1 MGSEF
6 KKIAIIVQRC
16 GQQIQAGAEVYAF
29 NLAKA
34 LAESGMTV
42 EVLTSQSDDYIYWNN
57 NLPQNEEFKTTGKS
71 FIIKRFPVL
80 HTRQRILFG
89 IIKRIS
95 YIVNKVNKKI
105 YQLFSPIFDYLFLK
119 SQGPWCPTLWKY
131 LKENENNFDL
141 IIVKSYL
148 YAPNVYALNTP
159 ILAKKMFIVT
169 AHDEPEFTHLFV
181 EKSIKNSDILAFVSK
196 AEKEFCQKIWP
207 ISKTKKTIILPPGL
221 SKENPPEKES
231 IRPEI
236 KKYVNNNYYLYLGRI
251 DKNKNVDFIFANT
264 PKECL
269 VLFAGD
275 LKYSIPN
282 DPRFVYLGR
291 INELE
296 KEFLLKNA
304 VALLIASRL
313 EAYSIVTAEAIKNNC
328 LVLALKG
335 CGPVDE
341 LIEDYGGLSCEEHE
355 FSQKMLELL
364 NKPNLNLQIKSSNII
379 IDKSWES
386 NANKIKHII
395 SEKGLL

>member
-1 MGSEF
+1 MVNEF

-29 NLAKA
+29 NLAKS
-34 LAESGMTV
+34 LAEQGMAV

-57 NLPQNEEFKTTGKS
+57 NLAQNEEIKTNGKS

-80 HTRQRILFG
+80 HTRQKILFG
-89 IIKRIS
+89 LIKRIS
-95 YIVNKVNKKI
+95 YILCKISKKLS
-105 YQLFSPIFDYLFLK
+105 QLFSPIFDYLFLK
-119 SQGPWCPTLWKY
+119 SQGPWCPALWDY
-131 LKENENNFDL
+131 LKVNEKDFDL

-148 YAPNVYALNTP
+148 YAPNVYALNTT
-159 ILAKKMFIVT
+159 IHAKKVFIVT
-169 AHDEPEFTHLFV
+169 AHDEPEFTQLFV

-196 AEKEFCQKIWP
+196 AEKEFCHKVWP
-207 ISKTKKTIILPPGL
+207 ISKSKGFVLLPPGL
-221 SKENPPEKES
+221 SNEIHNTEES
-231 IRPEI
+231 IRFDI
-236 KKYVNNNYYLYLGRI
+236 KKYEHQNYYIYIGRI
-251 DKNKNVDFIFANT
+251 DKNKNVDFIFANS

-275 LKYSIPN
+275 LKYPIPN
-282 DPRFVYLGR
+282 DPRFKYLGR
-291 INELE
+291 VNEAE

-304 VALLIASRL
+304 IALLIASRL

-341 LIEDYGGLSCEEHE
+341 LIEEYGGLSCEENE
-355 FSQKMLELL
+355 FSQKMLDLL
-364 NKPNLNLQIKSSNII
+364 NNKPLNLQIKSAEIVK
-379 IDKSWES
+379 DKSWES

-395 SEKGLL
+395 SEQR